1 MREKITDIEENIR
14 TSKHRNNFFKLLRK
28 DIDLYIDPYR
38 KRFVYINCPNCNG
51 VKRQKSFEKGLF
63 LYFLCPEC
71 GTLFVNPRPPKNIL
85 DLFYMSSKAV
95 KASVKSLV
103 DMENGRMK
111 YIFQPRSKL
120 ILDFLKE
127 MGRKKGD
134 LLEVGCSVGTML
146 KTIKEKSKFNVYGV
160 DPSLWAFEKSR
171 EKGLKV
177 YQKTLEEF
185 DPGKKKF
192 DVVLNFETIE
202 HVFSP
207 IEFLNKINQIT
218 KKGGY
223 IIFTTPNYHGF
234 DMLTLGRYYKN
245 IHAPCHLN
253 YFNID
258 SIDMILNRAGFKVVK
273 KMTPGI
279 LDLTIVRKQIEENV
293 APKIPNVIKHLVFQT
308 SKKTQNNFQ
317 RYLKNNLLS
326 GNMLIFAKKI
336 RGHTE

>member
-1 MREKITDIEENIR
+1 MSEKITDIEEKIR
-14 TSKHRNNFFKLLRK
+14 TLKHRNNFFMLLRK
-28 DIDLYIDPYR
+28 DIKNYIDPYR
-38 KRFVYINCPNCNG
+38 KEFIYINCPNCNG
-51 VKRQKSFEKGLF
+51 GKSQRSFEKGRF
-63 LYFLCPEC
+63 SYFQCQEC

-85 DLFYMSSKAV
+85 DLFYVSSKAV

-111 YIFQPRSKL
+111 YIVQPRSKL
-120 ILDFLKE
+120 ILDFLREIGK
-127 MGRKKGD
+127 KKGD

-146 KTIKEKSKFNVYGV
+146 KIIKEKSKFNVYGV

-177 YQKTLEEF
+177 YQKTLEEYE
-185 DPGKKKF
+185 PGKKKF
-192 DVVLNFETIE
+192 DVVLNFETVE
-202 HVFSP
+202 HIFSP

-253 YFNID
+253 YFNVD

-293 APKIPNVIKHLVFQT
+293 APEIPDVIKHLVFQT

-336 RGHTE
+336 RGQTE